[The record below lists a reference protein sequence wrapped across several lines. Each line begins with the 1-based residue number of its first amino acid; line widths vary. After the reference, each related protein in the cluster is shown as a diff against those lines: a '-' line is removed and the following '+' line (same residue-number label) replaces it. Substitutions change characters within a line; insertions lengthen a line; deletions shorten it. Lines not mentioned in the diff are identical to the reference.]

1 MALRINKEKY
11 MTQVQQDQDFEG
23 VLNTQQFK
31 EIIRDN
37 NYNKL

>member
-1 MALRINKEKY
+1 